1 MVSKKVLESVSK
13 KFGIGKKF
21 RIRFRSDF
29 GFRHTLILIDGA
41 YKLKKNFL
49 RNMAFSETTSDL
61 IGPMPRLLTV
71 RLRTRTC
78 PEVRSWSS
86 DKDAFLPISEIRD
99 VTQSV
104 MNTLATLPVSDFERS
119 LRTQQ
124 GQKDLCYNS
133 TNIKI

>member
-1 MVSKKVLESVSK
+1 MVSE

-21 RIRFRSDF
+21 RIRFCSDF
-29 GFRHTLILIDGA
+29 GFCHTLIFIDGA
-41 YKLKKNFL
+41 YKLKKNFA
-49 RNMAFSETTSDL
+49 RNLASSETTSDL

-99 VTQSV
+99 VDVTQSV